1 LRSARKADRSDLF
14 GEFHGLAQCE
24 KRDVVVERS
33 RVEAAMP
40 HHSLHASLDVTNLG
54 VRVNVVITE
63 AYRQPRHVPGVHT
76 GTQYRAFFHQD
87 IKHVILQCDTLP
99 KVSSEL

>member
-1 LRSARKADRSDLF
+1 
-14 GEFHGLAQCE
+14 
-24 KRDVVVERS
+24 
-33 RVEAAMP
+33 
-40 HHSLHASLDVTNLG
+40 VTNLG